1 MTSSRPPSVIRRF
14 IDRVFMHLSR
24 NICIDGLWVG
34 VFADEN
40 DTEALCK
47 LEKALHL
54 IKAYDMYRYR
64 RILKEI
70 DRIWSHPLPVKTA
83 CFVESLRR
91 CLIDN
96 KYVLTSTPEIIAST
110 LVHEATH
117 GRLIRHN
124 IGYSE
129 EIRSRV
135 ERVCIRQERA
145 FALKIPQNGDLL
157 QRIERKLAIAPDY
170 WTDHA
175 ALERHREGM
184 IAMAEDVGLPNWLGR
199 ALLNFRER
207 MGRVKS

>member
-1 MTSSRPPSVIRRF
+1 MRLSCNIR
-14 IDRVFMHLSR
+14 V
-24 NICIDGLWVG
+24 DGLWVG

-40 DTEALCK
+40 DTEVLRK
-47 LEKALHL
+47 LEKALQL

-91 CLIDN
+91 CLVDN
-96 KYVLTSTPEIIAST
+96 EYVLNTSPEIIAST

-117 GRLIRHN
+117 GRLIRYN

-157 QRIERKLAIAPDY
+157 QKIERKLAIAPDY

-184 IAMAEDVGLPNWLGR
+184 IVMAEDVGLPNWLGR

-207 MGRVKS
+207 LGRVKP